1 MDWFGTAPC
10 TSMGLSSLWDQMK
23 PILRRMSAQL
33 QAAKAGNLTTESRRN
48 KEFMKGMWKALPVD
62 IGA

>member
-10 TSMGLSSLWDQMK
+10 TSMGLSSWWDQMK

-33 QAAKAGNLTTESRRN
+33 QAAKAENLTPESRTN
-48 KEFMKGMWKALPVD
+48 TECMKGMWKALPVN